1 MKKIETWE
9 DLKKVF
15 ENNMLISFEYVV
27 DYGECIILDNAIG
40 FDKDGYSIRYKDIN
54 EAGVEIWRF
63 FGIGKK
69 SYQQIYNIIKLML
82 E

>member
-15 ENNMLISFEYVV
+15 ENNMSISFEYVV
-27 DYGECIILDNAIG
+27 DYGECIIFDNVIG
-40 FDKDGYSIRYKDIN
+40 FDKDGYPIRYEDIN
-54 EAGVEIWRF
+54 EAGVEIWMP

-69 SYQQIYNIIKLML
+69 SYQQIYDIIKLML

>member
-9 DLKKVF
+9 DLKEAF
-15 ENNMLISFEYVV
+15 ESNALISFEYVV
-27 DYGECIILDNAIG
+27 DYGECIIFDNAIG
-40 FDKDGYSIRYKDIN
+40 FDKDGYSIRYENIN
-54 EAGVEIWRF
+54 EAGAEIWML

-69 SYQQIYNIIKLML
+69 SYQQIHDIIKLML